1 MYVIV
6 MSRTTLRVNLRSIV
20 FVNAKELIA
29 RSRYHICSLSESKEV
44 RTLNHLEGKQT
55 LNHLAKLAE

>member
-6 MSRTTLRVNLRSIV
+6 MSRTTLRVNLHAIV

-44 RTLNHLEGKQT
+44 
-55 LNHLAKLAE
+55 